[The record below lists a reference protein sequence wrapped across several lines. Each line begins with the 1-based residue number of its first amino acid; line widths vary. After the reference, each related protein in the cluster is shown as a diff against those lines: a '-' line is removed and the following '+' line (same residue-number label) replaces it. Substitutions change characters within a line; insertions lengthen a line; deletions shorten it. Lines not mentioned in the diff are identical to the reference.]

1 MRQRLGIAPRAKI
14 RVIRRAAFAK
24 LVGRVAGVSRTNV
37 TVGRND
43 NRINAKLKF
52 SRLEMKT
59 RKGKSEKS
67 NIWIVAAL
75 LHINYVYKFLNLVG
89 KRRGLSLLL
98 HQYRKYQ
105 RSIFSHLYGKLF
117 RLNTRPSIFIILT

>member
-37 TVGRND
+37 TAGRND
-43 NRINAKLKF
+43 NRINAKLEF

-75 LHINYVYKFLNLVG
+75 LHINYVYRFLNSIE
-89 KRRGLSLLL
+89 KRKGPSLLL

-105 RSIFSHLYGKLF
+105 RSIFS
-117 RLNTRPSIFIILT
+117 

>member
-24 LVGRVAGVSRTNV
+24 LVGRVAGVSRTSV
-37 TVGRND
+37 TAGRND

-67 NIWIVAAL
+67 NIWIVAL
-75 LHINYVYKFLNLVG
+75 LHINYVYRFLHSIE
-89 KRRGLSLLL
+89 KRKKLSLLL
-98 HQYRKYQ
+98 YQYRKYQ
-105 RSIFSHLYGKLF
+105 RTIFS
-117 RLNTRPSIFIILT
+117 